1 MHQSHKQLAANTVK
15 VQSRGPVIEIKIT
28 LPILLPH
35 ELIGI
40 CQNQN
45 LNRISIRGITL
56 RVIRVQL
63 IESFNHENASFG
75 AVIDLKFSIHFKKM
89 FPFMHNFF

>member
-35 ELIGI
+35 ELIGFVRTEI
-40 CQNQN
+40 
-45 LNRISIRGITL
+45 
-56 RVIRVQL
+56 L
-63 IESFNHENASFG
+63 IEYQYVE
-75 AVIDLKFSIHFKKM
+75 LL
-89 FPFMHNFF
+89 